1 MVRSKRSFL
10 SNAAVFVVAVVVPT
24 TLVAACDGDAYNERK
39 FGGTAGLTGK
49 VVPDPVYPG
58 NATATGDG
66 GSTSTSTL
74 CNGGPTVS
82 DPACVQKWSEIF
94 TKYVKGTWKCSDV
107 ACHLPA
113 ASGKPPFDPP
123 ISADDAKKAWESLVA
138 YKLQNKRYIDP
149 CTKTPENSA
158 INCNLAGSCTPK
170 MPETSLGVTA
180 LAATTAEMD
189 EVNKWL
195 ACGAP
200 NN

>member
-1 MVRSKRSFL
+1 MRTTKRLF
-10 SNAAVFVVAVVVPT
+10 SNAGFLAAV
-24 TLVAACDGDAYNERK
+24 TLLAAALAPACSEDAYNERK

-82 DPACVQKWSEIF
+82 DDKCVQKWGDIF

-113 ASGKPPFDPP
+113 ASGKAPYDPP
-123 ISADDAKKAWESLVA
+123 ISATDAKKAWESLVA

-158 INCNLAGSCTPK
+158 MNCNLAGSCTPQ
-170 MPETSLGVTA
+170 MPQTGVGVA
-180 LAATTAEMD
+180 AAAATTAEMD

>member
-1 MVRSKRSFL
+1 MVRSKRL
-10 SNAAVFVVAVVVPT
+10 ISNAGV
-24 TLVAACDGDAYNERK
+24 LAAATILAAALAPACNDDAYNETK
-39 FGGTAGLTGK
+39 FGGPAGLQGK
-49 VVPDPVYPG
+49 LVPEPVFGGGAAPSG
-58 NATATGDG
+58 EG
-66 GSTSTSTL
+66 GSTATATL

-82 DPACVQKWSEIF
+82 DPACVQKWSDIF

-113 ASGKPPFDPP
+113 ASGKPPFEPP

-138 YKLQNKRYIDP
+138 YKLANKRYIDP
-149 CTKTPENSA
+149 CTKTPETSA
-158 INCNLAGSCTPK
+158 MNCNLAGSCPPK
-170 MPETSLGVTA
+170 MPETSLGVAA
-180 LAATTAEMD
+180 LAATPAELD